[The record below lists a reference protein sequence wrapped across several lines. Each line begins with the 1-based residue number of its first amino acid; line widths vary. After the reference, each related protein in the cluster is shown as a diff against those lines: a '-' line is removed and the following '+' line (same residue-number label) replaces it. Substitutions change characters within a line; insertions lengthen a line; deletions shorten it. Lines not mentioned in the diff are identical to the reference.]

1 MTATQFTWHP
11 RLERAC
17 VAATV
22 VPMAGGLPPFPERT
36 VVEALQKVLALPDL
50 QLELSLPTF
59 LEAAEGADLAYQLE
73 QSQSKLLTLHVH
85 AAPLKGTGS
94 LVVDQQVLWSLL
106 HASLNQPIT
115 ELVPLVDDEIN
126 HGFGAFVLLAV
137 LHTLQQVGFPPG
149 TRYTVVDHAEGPPA
163 LVLNLALKR
172 GDERWPAR
180 IFCTEALLA
189 DVRNTAVERPLGS
202 LNPALAAL
210 MDVPVDVPVGRVEL
224 PWSQIRTLKS
234 GDVVILDQLDLDLA
248 TGEGA
253 VLLRV
258 GAQDVWS
265 CRLASGQLTA
275 EQPFPAHAE
284 DRAMSFTPGPEDE
297 LFGELDEI
305 GSFEDLEAED
315 LEPVKKEKK
324 GKKESDEILPAA
336 KRGRGGVADKVH
348 VNLTVSLGRLTLT
361 ARELFEIKPGN
372 VLNLPIQTSG
382 QVDLLVGADL
392 VGRGELIQLG
402 DALGVRIVEL

>member
-17 VAATV
+17 IAATV
-22 VPMAGGLPPFPERT
+22 VPMAGGLPPFPEQT
-36 VVEALQKVLALPDL
+36 VVKALQKVLALSDL
-50 QLELSLPTF
+50 QIELPLPTF
-59 LEAAEGADLAYQLE
+59 LEATEGADLAYQVE
-73 QSQSKLLTLHVH
+73 QSQSKLMILHIH
-85 AAPLKGTGS
+85 AAPLRGTAS

-137 LHTLQQVGFPPG
+137 LHTLQQVDFPPG

-163 LVLNLALKR
+163 IVINLALKR
-172 GDERWPAR
+172 GEERWPAR
-180 IFCTEALLA
+180 ILCTDSLIE
-189 DVRNTAVERPLGS
+189 DVRKMAAERPLGS
-202 LNPALAAL
+202 LNPALAQL
-210 MDVPVDVPVGRVEL
+210 LDIPVDVPVGRVEL
-224 PWSQIRTLKS
+224 PWGQVHSLQS

-248 TGEGA
+248 SGEGS

-265 CRLASGQLTA
+265 CRLAGGQLTA
-275 EQPFPAHAE
+275 VQPFPAHSE
-284 DRAMSFTPGPEDE
+284 DRAMSFTPGPEDDLLE
-297 LFGELDEI
+297 ELDEL
-305 GSFEDLEAED
+305 GSFEDLETED
-315 LEPVKKEKK
+315 QEPVKKEKK
-324 GKKESDEILPAA
+324 SKKVSDETVPAA
-336 KRGRGGVADKVH
+336 KHGKGGVADKVH

-372 VLNLPIQTSG
+372 VLDLPIQTSG

>member
-1 MTATQFTWHP
+1 MTATQFTWLP

-36 VVEALQKVLALPDL
+36 VVEALQKVLALPEL

-59 LEAAEGADLAYQLE
+59 LEANEGADLAYQLE
-73 QSQSKLLTLHVH
+73 QSRAKQLTLHVQ
-85 AAPLKGTGS
+85 AAPLHGTAS

-106 HASLNQPIT
+106 HASLGQPIT

-163 LVLNLALKR
+163 LTFDLVLKR
-172 GDERWPAR
+172 GNELWPAR
-180 IFCTEALLA
+180 ILCTEALLNDLRKA
-189 DVRNTAVERPLGS
+189 AAERPLQS

-224 PWSQIRTLKS
+224 PWGQVHSLKS

-248 TGEGA
+248 TGEGS

-265 CRLASGQLTA
+265 CRLSGGQLTA

-305 GSFEDLEAED
+305 GSFEDLEVED
-315 LEPVKKEKK
+315 LEPAEPKKKRKK
-324 GKKESDEILPAA
+324 TSEEHVPAA
-336 KRGRGGVADKVH
+336 KHGQGGIADKVH
-348 VNLTVSLGRLTLT
+348 VNLTVSLGRMTLT
-361 ARELFEIKPGN
+361 AHELFEIKPGN